1 MAERKTQYNKIK
13 KPAKKLPDSVEL
25 AAKEIGVDLA
35 DKPDRTVIKTL
46 VTVLNGLNV
55 RKEPSKAS
63 EIVRT
68 LKYNDPIEI
77 TEVKGEWAYIGDGW
91 VMRRFTGYKDGLKL

>member
-25 AAKEIGVDLA
+25 AAKEENIDISK
-35 DKPDRTVIKTL
+35 KPEKTVIKTL

-63 EIVRT
+63 AVVRT
-68 LKYNDPIEI
+68 LKYNEPIEI
-77 TEVKGEWAYIGDGW
+77 TEVKGEWAFIGDGW
-91 VMRRFTGYKDGLKL
+91 VMRRFTGYKEGLKF